1 MSRLVLV
8 ILNLLAAGLL
18 AWVIRAIYKSLDESW
33 ADLGLAVGF
42 VAGAIYALGASAW
55 RWSFWLAL
63 AAVLLVALLPVL
75 LGRGAAFVITFI
87 RRLWPSAI
95 NRARRRGE
103 VRALLRL
110 YFQAHRLDDA
120 LDLVKASLVYPPYF
134 PLRDELVHGTI
145 QVYGLRS
152 GMAVV
157 RQVGLPVAIVE
168 RAEQSLELTSEAVW
182 GSAERVVAAAAQGV
196 ETARLRQAREREL
209 DKLTRL
215 SEAIIAARE
224 GLVELTLARGNV
236 EGDLAYAEAQL
247 KALGE
252 AARELA
258 EQWD

>member
-1 MSRLVLV
+1 MNRLILV

-18 AWVIRAIYKSLDESW
+18 VWVVRAVYKSLDESW
-33 ADLGLAVGF
+33 ADLGLAVGL
-42 VAGAIYALGASAW
+42 VAGAIYALGTIPW

-63 AAVLLVALLPVL
+63 AAVLLVALLPLL
-75 LGRGAAFVITFI
+75 LGKGAAFVITSI
-87 RRLWPSAI
+87 RTLWPSAA

-103 VRALLRL
+103 VRELLRL

-120 LDLVKASLVYPPYF
+120 LDLIKASLVYPPYF
-134 PLRDELVHGTI
+134 PLRDELIRSTI
-145 QVYGLRS
+145 QVHGLRS
-152 GMAVV
+152 GMSAV
-157 RQVGLPVAIVE
+157 RQVGLPTAIAE

-182 GSAERVVAAAAQGV
+182 SSAERIVAAAAQGV
-196 ETARLRQAREREL
+196 ETPRLRQAREREL

-215 SEAIIAARE
+215 SEAIIAVRE
-224 GLVELTLARGNV
+224 GLVELTLARGNI
-236 EGDLAYAEAQL
+236 EGDLANAEAQL